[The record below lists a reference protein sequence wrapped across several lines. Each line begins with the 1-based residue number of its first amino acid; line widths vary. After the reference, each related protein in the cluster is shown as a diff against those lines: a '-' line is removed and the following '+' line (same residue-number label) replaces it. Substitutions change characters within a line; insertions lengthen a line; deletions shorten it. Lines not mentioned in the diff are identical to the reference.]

1 MPEVCTVGQ
10 SHKEIIEDSIKEK
23 TGFVLSNSLVFEHN
37 DLIHGHSNSSL
48 LQLKIFLI
56 SISKIKKDD
65 IELKGITLDVKSL
78 AKDLGL
84 PVNHYYAQIREAV
97 KGLFRRS
104 IVIPPKNPDEKELE
118 FALVSKAAY
127 DAKTM
132 TIYVK
137 LNDELK
143 PYLLNLKNNF
153 ASFNL
158 ALVYHFKSKRAL
170 VLFLVLYAELMRWHS
185 YTKQYTE
192 GIEVSYTID
201 EIKKALELGEKY
213 KYDNIRRKVLMQVK
227 NEIETLLPFS
237 LDIEMIKEHRAA
249 SGFRLTFRAK
259 PEALDSDGLPLI
271 SKTRLAVEG
280 YYDKDSEKYKKLI
293 DGLNRLKIKNPEKLI
308 EIAENDLDRV
318 RSNLT
323 YILLKYGQIFE
334 SQIAAMVTDA
344 IKKDYAGQTCRER
357 WLNAKFPRGKKL
369 EDFLVEG

>member
-127 DAKTM
+127 DCDS
-132 TIYVK
+132 
-137 LNDELK
+137 NDK
-143 PYLLNLKNNF
+143 
-153 ASFNL
+153 
-158 ALVYHFKSKRAL
+158 
-170 VLFLVLYAELMRWHS
+170 
-185 YTKQYTE
+185 
-192 GIEVSYTID
+192 
-201 EIKKALELGEKY
+201 
-213 KYDNIRRKVLMQVK
+213 
-227 NEIETLLPFS
+227 
-237 LDIEMIKEHRAA
+237 
-249 SGFRLTFRAK
+249 
-259 PEALDSDGLPLI
+259 
-271 SKTRLAVEG
+271 
-280 YYDKDSEKYKKLI
+280 
-293 DGLNRLKIKNPEKLI
+293 
-308 EIAENDLDRV
+308 
-318 RSNLT
+318 
-323 YILLKYGQIFE
+323 
-334 SQIAAMVTDA
+334 
-344 IKKDYAGQTCRER
+344 
-357 WLNAKFPRGKKL
+357 
-369 EDFLVEG
+369 